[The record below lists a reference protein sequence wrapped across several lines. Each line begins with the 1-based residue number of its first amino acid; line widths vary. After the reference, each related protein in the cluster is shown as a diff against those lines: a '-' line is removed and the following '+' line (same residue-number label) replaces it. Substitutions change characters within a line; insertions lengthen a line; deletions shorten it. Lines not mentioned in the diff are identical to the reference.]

1 MIDIQIV
8 SAIIRR
14 YIYTLRHDL
23 NSFTDAFYQPA
34 MQIFIWGLTSSYIQ
48 RESTNLPQIVLVILS
63 GVVFWMILSQS
74 TQDITVGLLR
84 EFWDRNLVNLFS
96 SPLRL
101 REWISGVIITGIIKL
116 CFSLALGIMLVLFL
130 YHANIFSYG
139 FYLIPFIVS
148 LLITGWVIGFF
159 IAGLLIRYGH
169 SMQAFAWIGIEMLS
183 PFCAVYYP
191 LSSLPVW
198 MQNVSMLLPPSYIF
212 EGMRQIVN
220 NGTVNYNNLIISFAL
235 NILYLLLSI
244 WFFVIMFEK
253 SRKLGL
259 GRLI

>member
-1 MIDIQIV
+1 MIDTQIV

-48 RESTNLPQIVLVILS
+48 RESNNLPQIVLVILS

-74 TQDITVGLLR
+74 TQDITIGLLR

-101 REWISGVIITGIIKL
+101 REWIVGVVITGIIKL
-116 CFSLALGIMLVLFL
+116 CFSLALGIFLVLVL

-139 FYLIPFIVS
+139 FFLIPFIMS

-159 IAGLLIRYGH
+159 IAGLLVRYGH
-169 SMQAFAWIGIEMLS
+169 SMQAFAWIGIEIIS
-183 PFCAVYYP
+183 PFCGVYYP
-191 LSSLPVW
+191 ISSLPVW
-198 MQNVSMLLPPSYIF
+198 MQNIAFFLPPSYIF
-212 EGMRQIVN
+212 EGMRQVVN
-220 NGTVNYNNLIISFAL
+220 TGTISYNNLFISFAL
-235 NILYLLLSI
+235 NITYLLLSL
-244 WFFVIMFEK
+244 WFFVKMFEK